1 MASSAPASAAGLGQR
16 PTVLTAAVLLGVAIQ
31 VASIPFFF
39 APGAGD
45 VPGFAI
51 VIGVVAIV
59 LTLVGCWGMWNL
71 HKWGGILALVVTIIN
86 TITAIPGIFAAPTG
100 WIQAE
105 CIAMVPLSVVDIVLM
120 SLPATW
126 HAYRSR

>member
-1 MASSAPASAAGLGQR
+1 MVSSAPASAAGLGQR

-31 VASIPFFF
+31 VASVPFYF

-51 VIGVVAIV
+51 VIGIVASV

-71 HKWGGILALVVTIIN
+71 HKWGGILALVVTFLN
-86 TITAIPGIFAAPTG
+86 TITAVPGMFAAPTG

-105 CIAMVPLSVVDIVLM
+105 CIALIPLSVINMVLM
-120 SLPATW
+120 ALPATW
-126 HAYRSR
+126 RAYRAR

>member
-1 MASSAPASAAGLGQR
+1 MVSSVRAATVGVRQR
-16 PTVLTAAVLLGVAIQ
+16 PTVVTAAVLLGVGIQ

-39 APGAGD
+39 APGASD

-71 HKWGGILALVVTIIN
+71 HRWGGILALVVTFIN
-86 TITAIPGIFAAPTG
+86 TITALPGIFAAPSG

-105 CIAMVPLSVVDIVLM
+105 CIVLLPLGVVDMVLM
-120 SLPATW
+120 ALPATW
-126 HAYRSR
+126 RAYRAE